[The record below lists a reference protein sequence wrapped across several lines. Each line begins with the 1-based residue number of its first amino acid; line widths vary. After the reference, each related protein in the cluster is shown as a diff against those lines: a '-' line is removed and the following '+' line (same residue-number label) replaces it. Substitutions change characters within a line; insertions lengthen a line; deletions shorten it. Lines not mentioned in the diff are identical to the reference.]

1 MSTIIMIA
9 QLVLGLSLLVFVH
22 ELGHFLA
29 ARAFKIRVEKFY
41 LFFDAWKFKIFKF
54 KRGDT
59 EYGIGWLPLGG
70 YVKIAGM
77 IDESMDKEQM
87 KQPPQPWEFR
97 SKPAWQR
104 LIVMVAGVVM
114 NLIVGIIIFTG
125 VIIHYEKEYLPNK
138 NVEDGIYAYAA
149 GREIGFKTGDK
160 ILKVNGKD
168 VERFK
173 DVVSANVLMGSVI
186 TVDRNGKTLDIR
198 VPDTMYRNFTKNV
211 RDFFIEAHNFNF
223 SIDSVLDTITF
234 KDNTKKASS
243 AFLAGLKAGDKILT
257 IDSMPVIS
265 YGFFREKIWDSK
277 KKDLS
282 LTVLRKTDTLNLKL
296 SVDSTGY
303 IGIVSKPPYKTKAYG
318 FWAAIKYGNEDAMT
332 NLWANIRG
340 LGKIFAGK
348 ESASESL
355 QGPIGI
361 MKIYGGIWD
370 WHRFWLITGL
380 ISVVLAFMNIL
391 PIPALDGGHVIFTTW
406 ELITRRKVPQ
416 KVLERAQVIGM
427 IILIAIMVFAIFN
440 DVWKNFIR

>member
-9 QLVLGLSLLVFVH
+9 QLILGLSILVFIH

-54 KRGDT
+54 KKGDT

-77 IDESMDKEQM
+77 IDESMDKEQL

-104 LIVMVAGVVM
+104 LIVMLAGVFM
-114 NLIVGIIIFTG
+114 NLILGMIIFTG
-125 VIIHYEKEYLPNK
+125 VILHYEKEYLPSDQVVN
-138 NVEDGIYAYAA
+138 GIYAYPA
-149 GREIGFKTGDK
+149 GREIGFQTGDK
-160 ILKVNGKD
+160 ILKVNGKTI
-168 VERFK
+168 ERFK
-173 DVVSANVLMGSVI
+173 DVASANVLMGSVI
-186 TVDRNGKTLDIR
+186 TVDRNGKTMDIS
-198 VPDTMYRNFTKNV
+198 VPDTMYRNYNKKT
-211 RDFFIEAHNFNF
+211 RDFFIEAHNYNF
-223 SIDSVLDTITF
+223 SVDSVLDTLIF
-234 KDNTKKASS
+234 IDKTKKASA
-243 AFLAGLKAGDKILT
+243 AFTAGLKKGDKILF
-257 IDSMPVIS
+257 IDSTKITS
-265 YGFFREKIWDSK
+265 YGLFRELIWSLK
-277 KKDLS
+277 KQTATLK
-282 LTVLRKTDTLNLKL
+282 VLRKTDTLSLAL

-303 IGIVSKPPYKTKAYG
+303 IGIISKPPYQTKAYG
-318 FWAAIKYGNEDAMT
+318 LLSGIKYGVSDAMS

-348 ESASESL
+348 ESASESI

-391 PIPALDGGHVIFTTW
+391 PIPALDGGHVVFTTW
-406 ELITRRKVPQ
+406 ELITRRKVSQ
-416 KVLERAQVIGM
+416 KVLERSQVVGM
-427 IILIAIMVFAIFN
+427 VILIALMVFAIFN
-440 DVWKNFIR
+440 DVWKHFIR